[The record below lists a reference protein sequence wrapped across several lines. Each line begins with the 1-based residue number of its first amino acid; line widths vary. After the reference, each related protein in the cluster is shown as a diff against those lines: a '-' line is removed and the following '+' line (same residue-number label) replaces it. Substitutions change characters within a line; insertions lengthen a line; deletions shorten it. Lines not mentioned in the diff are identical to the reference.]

1 MAYLIVSNDSKKV
14 QELENPASNHAVMVE
29 RGRLARELH
38 DSLTQ
43 SLYSISLFAETVK
56 QLAIT
61 GKHDEL
67 DKRFTTV
74 ESMDDCTTIIA
85 LIPGKKEPATYIEE

>member
-1 MAYLIVSNDSKKV
+1 LAYLLVSNDSKKV
-14 QELENPASNHAVMVE
+14 QEQEKPASGDAVMVE

-38 DSLTQ
+38 DSVTQ
-43 SLYSISLFAETVK
+43 SLYSISLFAETAK

-67 DKRFTTV
+67 DKRFTL
-74 ESMDDCTTIIA
+74 SRIN
-85 LIPGKKEPATYIEE
+85 G